1 MFTKKAMKS
10 LKIDHLLD
18 EGTFNRI
25 AGGSVDL
32 MLAAAVGAI
41 TLVVVSQYWLPIAV
55 VGIVGG
61 VITTITCLWMTSRL
75 FDDHQFSRALM
86 LYGNMTGT
94 LSTGMALLRVV
105 DPEFKTPVA
114 SDYVYSN
121 GITFALAIPMILL
134 INLPIRW
141 YTTGETVWLWITIGG
156 FALYLGLS
164 ILAYAL
170 LAGKKAFA
178 KPGKIWYTGK

>member
-1 MFTKKAMKS
+1 
-10 LKIDHLLD
+10 
-18 EGTFNRI
+18 
-25 AGGSVDL
+25 
-32 MLAAAVGAI
+32 ML
-41 TLVVVSQYWLPIAV
+41 
-55 VGIVGG
+55 
-61 VITTITCLWMTSRL
+61 
-75 FDDHQFSRALM
+75 F
-86 LYGNMTGT
+86 GNMTGT
-94 LSTGMALLRVV
+94 LSTGLALLRVV

-178 KPGKIWYTGK
+178 KVTKAWYKAD

>member
-1 MFTKKAMKS
+1 M
-10 LKIDHLLD
+10 
-18 EGTFNRI
+18 
-25 AGGSVDL
+25 
-32 MLAAAVGAI
+32 
-41 TLVVVSQYWLPIAV
+41 

-61 VITTITCLWMTSRL
+61 VVTTITCLWMTSRL
-75 FDDHQFSRALM
+75 FDDHQFGRALM

-94 LSTGMALLRVV
+94 LSTGIALLRVV

-141 YTTGETVWLWITIGG
+141 YTTGETDLAVDDHR
-156 FALYLGLS
+156 GLRARTS
-164 ILAYAL
+164 
-170 LAGKKAFA
+170 GSRCS
-178 KPGKIWYTGK
+178 PTRCSRGRRRSRRSGKIWYTEK